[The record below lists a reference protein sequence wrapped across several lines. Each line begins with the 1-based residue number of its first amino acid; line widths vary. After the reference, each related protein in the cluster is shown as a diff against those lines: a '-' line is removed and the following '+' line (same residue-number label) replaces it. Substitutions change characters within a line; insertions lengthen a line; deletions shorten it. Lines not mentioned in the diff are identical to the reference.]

1 MNPPLRNTYLA
12 ALLLALTG
20 CATVPGPAATAPP
33 VTWQLPGAWSRPA
46 PAEGGPMPAA
56 PDPARAPAA
65 AAPSP
70 ATAADGGAPAAT
82 ALTGW
87 WRLFGDATLDGLV
100 DQSLARHTSVRDAVA
115 ALQQA
120 RAARDS
126 AAAGGRPTLGA
137 TASAQG
143 SATEGAGRGQ
153 TWQAGL
159 DASWEIDLFGAQRAA
174 RDAAQAGVQQA
185 QATLGQARV
194 SLAAEVVLSYVDLRS
209 AQARLALAQDS
220 LATQTRSRQIT
231 AWRVQAGLDTAVS
244 AAQARTAEAQAQ
256 AALPALVAALAS
268 ARHALA
274 VLSGQP
280 PAALDAQLASAAAL
294 PGLPAEPVPAVPAAL
309 LQQRG
314 DVVAAQAAVFAARAT
329 LDQVQAQRWPSLTLS
344 GSVGLQAASLG
355 GLGAAPLA
363 ASALASLA
371 ASLIDG
377 GARQAA
383 IDSQDATL
391 QRAQIAWEAA
401 VLTALQEVEDALAN
415 LQAQRD
421 KTAALQSAADA
432 AQAAATL
439 AEQRYASGL
448 IDYPT
453 VLDTQRTWLTAR
465 DSLAL
470 TRAAALQAHVQLA
483 KALGGGWQ
491 MAGELPAETPAGA
504 VAIAPDATLTAPTA
518 TPAALANSQTGAAVR

>member
-20 CATVPGPAATAPP
+20 CATVPGPAATAP
-33 VTWQLPGAWSRPA
+33 VAAWSLPDRWSGPVATTVAPTPA
-46 PAEGGPMPAA
+46 P
-56 PDPARAPAA
+56 
-65 AAPSP
+65 
-70 ATAADGGAPAAT
+70 TAASATAPAAT
-82 ALTGW
+82 QGSPAAPTALAGW
-87 WRLFGDATLDGLV
+87 WRTLGDATLDSLV
-100 DQSLARHTSVRDAVA
+100 DQALARHTSVRDAAA

-194 SLAAEVVLSYVDLRS
+194 SLAAEVVLAYVDLRS

-220 LATQTRSRQIT
+220 LATQARSRQIT
-231 AWRVQAGLDTAVS
+231 TWRVQAGLDTAVS

-256 AALPALVAALAS
+256 AALPALVAAVAS

-280 PAALDAQLASAAAL
+280 PAALDALLASAAAL
-294 PGLPAEPVPAVPAAL
+294 PALPDQPVPAVPAAL

-314 DVVAAQAAVFAARAT
+314 DVVAAEAAVFAARAT
-329 LDQVQAQRWPSLTLS
+329 LDQVRARRWPSLTLS
-344 GSVGLQAASLG
+344 GSIGLQAASLG

-363 ASALASLA
+363 GSALASLA

-421 KTAALQSAADA
+421 KAAALQQAADA

-439 AEQRYASGL
+439 AGQRYASGL

-470 TRAAALQAHVQLA
+470 TRAAALQAHAQLA

-491 MAGELPAETPAGA
+491 LAAGSPGDATLA
-504 VAIAPDATLTAPTA
+504 APDAPLTASA
-518 TPAALANSQTGAAVR
+518 TLHTGATVR